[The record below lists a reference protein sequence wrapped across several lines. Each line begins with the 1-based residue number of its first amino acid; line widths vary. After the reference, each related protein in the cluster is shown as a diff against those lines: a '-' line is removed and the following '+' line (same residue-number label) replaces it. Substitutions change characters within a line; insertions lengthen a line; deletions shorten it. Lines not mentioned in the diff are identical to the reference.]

1 MNGKGV
7 FISLKW
13 KMTLLI
19 SVIFL
24 LLHSM
29 FSYLIYLDSSENLT
43 RNRENIQTLNRQI
56 ARALIDDSFLVLE
69 QFTES
74 VSVIETEDD
83 RRPASFSQISAVL
96 YNQKGVLLKQWG
108 DALKPNSET
117 AFTIRSSTPNACI
130 LIRVTYKKGI

>member
-1 MNGKGV
+1 MNDKGI

-43 RNRENIQTLNRQI
+43 RNRENIQTRNRQI
-56 ARALIDDSFLVLE
+56 TRALIDDSFLVLE

-74 VSVIETEDD
+74 VSVIETEHY
-83 RRPASFSQISAVL
+83 RRSA
-96 YNQKGVLLKQWG
+96 
-108 DALKPNSET
+108 PF
-117 AFTIRSSTPNACI
+117 FTDKRYS
-130 LIRVTYKKGI
+130 G